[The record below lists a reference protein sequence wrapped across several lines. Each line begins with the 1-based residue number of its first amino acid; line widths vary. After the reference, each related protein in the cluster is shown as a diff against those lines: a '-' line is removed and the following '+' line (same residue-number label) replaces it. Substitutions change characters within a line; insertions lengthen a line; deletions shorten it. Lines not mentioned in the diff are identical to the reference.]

1 MAGLPVWQAS
11 QCWLAVLPR
20 PTSAGS
26 GQALKRLNAMI
37 NLEQLFS
44 RRSLALAALALPLC
58 SQTAGAFDFAA
69 GDLVIGMRQPG
80 GTYELIV
87 NLGAATNFESL
98 YPNTTIMITSY
109 SKPTLEAAFSDLAGV
124 KWSVCASWPPQQGP
138 IENVLWAT
146 RPRANP
152 NTQTVPW
159 VRETV
164 TQQGPE
170 AQRIY
175 SVGIGGESYGG
186 TVAIDG
192 LAHTASAI
200 RFPAG
205 HVTGYSVQVGASGN
219 WQTSFQGVVESTTP
233 ADFVTA
239 QKVTRCDLYRMDP
252 APARGPA
259 SVHLGYFELKWDGT
273 MTFTSAGPAAPSRP
287 TLSIGTGGQPS
298 TRAISFPSQNGVSYN
313 LLRTGQA
320 GLSLPLL
327 QWTQAAGPLA
337 GTGGNL
343 SFQVPADGP
352 DGFFTVSAANN

>member
-1 MAGLPVWQAS
+1 M
-11 QCWLAVLPR
+11 
-20 PTSAGS
+20 TI
-26 GQALKRLNAMI
+26 LK
-37 NLEQLFS
+37 QLFS
-44 RRSLALAALALPLC
+44 RRSFVVAALALPLS

-69 GDLVIGMRQPG
+69 GDLLLGMRQPG
-80 GTYELIV
+80 GTYELVV
-87 NLGAATNFESL
+87 NLGAATSFESL
-98 YPNTTIMITSY
+98 NPNTTITITSF

-146 RPRANP
+146 RPRSNP

-192 LAHTASAI
+192 LVHTASAI

-219 WQTSFQGVVESTTP
+219 WSTAFQGVVESTTP

-252 APARGPA
+252 APVRGPA
-259 SVHLGYFELKWDGT
+259 SVYLGYFELKWDGT
-273 MTFTSAGPAAPSRP
+273 VTFTSVGPVAPIRP
-287 TLSIGTGGQPS
+287 VLAIGAGGQPS
-298 TRAISFPSQNGVSYN
+298 TISISFPSQSGVNYN

-343 SFQVPADGP
+343 SFQVPSNGT